1 MKKFKI
7 TYYICPDGEDNVVY
21 VEAKTKE
28 DACVMA
34 KSFRKEPFSIKEVK
48 AAKRKE
54 YVYIAIK
61 LDKNGAPMIAGVFRE
76 ENDANNVAY
85 SGDFWGNVIKRE
97 LE

>member
-7 TYYICPDGEDNVVY
+7 TYHIFPDGEDIVVD

-34 KSFRKEPFSIKEVK
+34 KSFRKDSFSIKEIK

-54 YVYIAIK
+54 YVYIATKI
-61 LDKNGAPMIAGVFRE
+61 DRNGAPMIAGVFRE
-76 ENDANNVAY
+76 EKDANNAAY
-85 SGDFWGNVIKRE
+85 SGNLWGNVIKRE